1 MTFDAVIVGGGI
13 VGTACALAF
22 SRSAMRVA
30 LVERSEIG
38 AGATAAAMGHVLVL
52 DDSPAQLA
60 LTRYSQMLWHQL
72 ASELPLDAEY
82 TRRGTL
88 WVAADDEEMREICRK
103 HCVYEEQGI
112 PSEVLDAPALAQA
125 EPALRSGLAGGL
137 LMHEDAVVSP
147 QVAARFLLE
156 QAGKVTLLRETVA
169 AMGSGRVLLANG
181 DQLHAPILVNAAG
194 EWASELTPGLP
205 VAKRKGHLAITDPYP
220 GFLRYQVVELGYL
233 KSAHVTTTDS
243 VACNVQ
249 PRANGQLLIGSSRQ
263 YGVEGREVEDKMLA
277 RIFERAAEY
286 LPALPSLTIQ
296 RTWTG
301 FRSATPDKLPLIG
314 PAAEDETVFLATG
327 HEGLG
332 ITTSLATAQLLA
344 DFISGR
350 TPAIPIEPYL
360 PSRLPGPSGHAV
372 ERALPVHRL
381 D

>member
-22 SRSAMRVA
+22 SRAGMRVA
-30 LVERSEIG
+30 LVERAEIG
-38 AGATAAAMGHVLVL
+38 AGATAAAMGHIVVL

-60 LTRYSQMLWHQL
+60 LTRYSQLLWRQL
-72 ASELPLDAEY
+72 AGELPNDVEY
-82 TRRGTL
+82 TQRGTL
-88 WVAADDEEMREICRK
+88 WVAADDEEMQEICRK
-103 HCVYEEQGI
+103 HSVYKEYGI
-112 PSEVLDAPALAQA
+112 SSGLLDAQTLAHA
-125 EPALRSGLAGGL
+125 EPALRPGLAGGL
-137 LMHEDAVVSP
+137 LMSEDAVVSP
-147 QVAARFLLE
+147 QLAAQFLLS
-156 QAGKVTLLRETVA
+156 QALVAGVTLIREQVVA
-169 AMGSGRVLLANG
+169 LGSGRVLLTNG
-181 DQLHAPILVNAAG
+181 DELHAPILVNAAG
-194 EWASELTPGLP
+194 EWAPALTPRLP
-205 VAKRKGHLAITDPYP
+205 VARRKGHLAITEPYP

-249 PRANGQLLIGSSRQ
+249 PRVNGQLLIGSSRQ

-277 RIFERAAEY
+277 RIFARAAEY

-314 PAAEDETVFLATG
+314 PIAEDNTVFLATG

-344 DFISGR
+344 DLIGGR
-350 TPAIPIEPYL
+350 TSAIPIEPYL
-360 PSRLPGPSGHAV
+360 PSRTMA
-372 ERALPVHRL
+372 
-381 D
+381 

>member
-1 MTFDAVIVGGGI
+1 
-13 VGTACALAF
+13 
-22 SRSAMRVA
+22 
-30 LVERSEIG
+30 
-38 AGATAAAMGHVLVL
+38 MGHIVVL

-60 LTRYSQMLWHQL
+60 LTRYSQMLWRSL
-72 ASELPLDAEY
+72 AAELPPDVEY
-82 TRRGTL
+82 TQRGTL

-103 HCVYEEQGI
+103 HSVYKEQGI
-112 PSEVLDAPALAQA
+112 PSEMLDASAVAQA

-137 LMHEDAVVSP
+137 LMNEDAVVSP

-169 AMGSGRVLLANG
+169 AMGSGRVLLTNG
-181 DQLHAPILVNAAG
+181 EQLHAPILVNAAG

-220 GFLRYQVVELGYL
+220 GLWRYQVVELGYL
-233 KSAHVTTTDS
+233 KSAHVTTTDT

-249 PRANGQLLIGSSRQ
+249 PKANGQLLIGSSRQ
-263 YGVEGREVEDKMLA
+263 YGVEGREVEDKIMA

-314 PAAEDETVFLATG
+314 PSAEDKTVFLATG

-344 DFISGR
+344 DLIGGR

-360 PSRLPGPSGHAV
+360 PSRSTLS
-372 ERALPVHRL
+372 
-381 D
+381 

>member
-22 SRSAMRVA
+22 SRAGMRVA
-30 LVERSEIG
+30 LVERAEIG
-38 AGATAAAMGHVLVL
+38 AGATAAAMGHIVVL

-60 LTRYSQMLWHQL
+60 LTRYSQILWRQL
-72 ASELPLDAEY
+72 SGELPNDVEY
-82 TRRGTL
+82 TQRGTL
-88 WVAADDEEMREICRK
+88 WVAADDEEMQEICRK
-103 HCVYEEQGI
+103 HSAYKEHGI
-112 PSEVLDAPALAQA
+112 SSELLDAQTLAGV
-125 EPALRSGLAGGL
+125 EPALRPGLAGGL
-137 LMHEDAVVSP
+137 LMPEDAVVSP
-147 QVAARFLLE
+147 QLAAQFLLS
-156 QAGKVTLLRETVA
+156 QTLVAGVTLIREQVVA
-169 AMGSGRVLLANG
+169 LGSGKALLTNG
-181 DQLHAPILVNAAG
+181 DELQAPILVNAAG
-194 EWASELTPGLP
+194 EWASALTTGLP

-249 PRANGQLLIGSSRQ
+249 PRLNGQLLIGSSRQ
-263 YGVEGREVEDKMLA
+263 YGVEGREVEDTMLA
-277 RIFERAAEY
+277 RIFARAAEY

-314 PAAEDETVFLATG
+314 PVAEDKTVFLATG

-344 DFISGR
+344 DLIAGR
-350 TPAIPIEPYL
+350 TSAIPIEPYL
-360 PSRLPGPSGHAV
+360 PSRLPRRAV
-372 ERALPVHRL
+372 GTFA
-381 D
+381 

>member
-22 SRSAMRVA
+22 SRTAMRVA

-38 AGATAAAMGHVLVL
+38 AGATAAAMGHIVVL

-72 ASELPLDAEY
+72 STQLPPDAEY
-82 TRRGTL
+82 TQRGTL
-88 WVAADDEEMREICRK
+88 WVAADDEEVQEICRK
-103 HCVYEEQGI
+103 HSAYNPHAI
-112 PSEVLDAPALAQA
+112 PSQLLDAQALAHA
-125 EPALRSGLAGGL
+125 EPALRRGLAGGL

-147 QVAARFLLE
+147 QIAARFLLN
-156 QAGKVTLLRETVA
+156 QALAGKVALIRQGVT
-169 AMGSGRVLLANG
+169 AMGAGRVLLSNG
-181 DQLHAPILVNAAG
+181 DELHAPILVNAAG

-263 YGVEGREVEDKMLA
+263 YGVEGREVEDKILA

-286 LPALPSLTIQ
+286 LPALPSLTIE
-296 RTWTG
+296 RRWTG

-314 PAAEDETVFLATG
+314 PSAEDKTVFLATG

-344 DFISGR
+344 DLIGGR

-360 PSRLPGPSGHAV
+360 PSRLPRRAVGHG
-372 ERALPVHRL
+372 L

>member
-22 SRSAMRVA
+22 SQQGMRVA
-30 LVERSEIG
+30 LVERAEIG
-38 AGATAAAMGHVLVL
+38 AGATAAAMGHIVIL

-60 LTRYSQMLWHQL
+60 LTRYSQKLWHQL
-72 ASELPLDAEY
+72 ASKLPPDAEY
-82 TRRGTL
+82 TQRGTL
-88 WVAADDEEMREICRK
+88 WVAADVDEMQEICRK
-103 HCVYEEQGI
+103 HSVYKEHGI
-112 PSEVLDAPALAQA
+112 SSELIDTQVLART
-125 EPALRSGLAGGL
+125 EPALRRGLAGGL
-137 LMHEDAVVSP
+137 LMHEDAVVAP
-147 QVAARFLLE
+147 QVAASFLLN
-156 QAGKVTLLRETVA
+156 QALAGKVTLVRETVA
-169 AMGSGRVLLANG
+169 AMGSGRIVLNNG
-181 DQLHAPILVNAAG
+181 DELHAQILVNAAG
-194 EWASELTPGLP
+194 EWASELTPRLP

-263 YGVEGREVEDKMLA
+263 YGVEGREVEDKILA

-286 LPALPSLTIQ
+286 LPALPSLSIE

-314 PAAEDETVFLATG
+314 PSAEDKTVFLATG

-344 DFISGR
+344 DLIAGR

-360 PSRLPGPSGHAV
+360 PSRLPRLSRPAA
-372 ERALPVHRL
+372 ERAVGPMA
-381 D
+381 

>member
-22 SRSAMRVA
+22 SRSGMRIA
-30 LVERSEIG
+30 LVERAEIG
-38 AGATAAAMGHVLVL
+38 AGATAAAMGHIVVL
-52 DDSPAQLA
+52 DGSPAQLA
-60 LTRYSQMLWHQL
+60 LTRYSQMLWRSL
-72 ASELPLDAEY
+72 AGELPNDVEY
-82 TRRGTL
+82 TQRGTL
-88 WVAADDEEMREICRK
+88 WVAADDEEVQEICRK
-103 HCVYEEQGI
+103 HSAYKEHGI
-112 PSEVLDAPALAQA
+112 SSDLLDAQALAHA

-137 LMHEDAVVSP
+137 LVHEDVVISP
-147 QVAARFLLE
+147 QVAAQFLLS
-156 QAGKVTLLRETVA
+156 QALAGKVTLVREAVVA
-169 AMGSGRVLLANG
+169 LGSGRALLANG
-181 DQLHAPILVNAAG
+181 DELHAPILVNAAG

-249 PRANGQLLIGSSRQ
+249 PKANGQLLIGSSRQ
-263 YGVEGREVEDKMLA
+263 YGAEGGEVEDRMLA

-286 LPALPSLTIQ
+286 LPTLPSLTIQ

-314 PAAEDETVFLATG
+314 PSAKDKTVFLATG

-344 DFISGR
+344 DVVGDR
-350 TPAIPIEPYL
+350 TPSIPIEPYL
-360 PSRLPGPSGHAV
+360 PY
-372 ERALPVHRL
+372 RAMA
-381 D
+381 DW

>member
-1 MTFDAVIVGGGI
+1 MTFDAIIVGGGI

-22 SRSAMRVA
+22 SRAAMRVA

-38 AGATAAAMGHVLVL
+38 AGATGAAMGHVVVL

-72 ASELPLDAEY
+72 ASELPPEVEY
-82 TRRGTL
+82 TQRGTL
-88 WVAADDEEMREICRK
+88 WVAADDEEMQAICRK
-103 HCVYEEQGI
+103 HSVYKEQSI

-137 LMHEDAVVSP
+137 LMNEDAVVSP
-147 QVAARFLLE
+147 QMAARFLLE
-156 QAGKVTLLRETVA
+156 QAGKVTLQRETVA
-169 AMGSGRVLLANG
+169 AMGSGRVLLSNG
-181 DQLHAPILVNAAG
+181 GQLYAPILVNAAG

-205 VAKRKGHLAITDPYP
+205 VAKRKGHLAITGPYP

-233 KSAHVTTTDS
+233 KSAHVTTTDT

-249 PRANGQLLIGSSRQ
+249 PKANGQLLIGSSRQ
-263 YGVEGREVEDKMLA
+263 YGVEGREVEDKILA

-286 LPALPSLTIQ
+286 LPALPSLSIQ

-314 PAAEDETVFLATG
+314 PSAEDKTVFLATG

-344 DFISGR
+344 DLIAGR
-350 TPAIPIEPYL
+350 TPAIPIEPYF
-360 PSRLPGPSGHAV
+360 PSRLPR
-372 ERALPVHRL
+372 RALGAMA
-381 D
+381 

>member
-1 MTFDAVIVGGGI
+1 
-13 VGTACALAF
+13 
-22 SRSAMRVA
+22 
-30 LVERSEIG
+30 
-38 AGATAAAMGHVLVL
+38 
-52 DDSPAQLA
+52 
-60 LTRYSQMLWHQL
+60 
-72 ASELPLDAEY
+72 
-82 TRRGTL
+82 
-88 WVAADDEEMREICRK
+88 MREICRK
-103 HCVYEEQGI
+103 HSVYKEKGI

-125 EPALRSGLAGGL
+125 EPALRYGLAGGL

-147 QVAARFLLE
+147 QIAARFLLE
-156 QAGKVTLLRETVA
+156 QAGKVTLLGETVV
-169 AMGSGRVLLANG
+169 AMGSGRVLLSNG
-181 DQLHAPILVNAAG
+181 DHLHAPILVNAAG

-205 VAKRKGHLAITDPYP
+205 VAKRKGHLAITAPYP

-263 YGVEGREVEDKMLA
+263 YGVEGREVEDKILA

-314 PAAEDETVFLATG
+314 PSAEDKTVFLATG

-344 DFISGR
+344 DLIGGR
-350 TPAIPIEPYL
+350 TTAIPIAPYL
-360 PSRLPGPSGHAV
+360 PSRLPRRAV
-372 ERALPVHRL
+372 GAMA
-381 D
+381 

>member
-13 VGTACALAF
+13 VGAACALTF
-22 SRSAMRVA
+22 SRQGMRVA

-38 AGATAAAMGHVLVL
+38 AGATVAAMGHIVVL

-72 ASELPLDAEY
+72 AGELPPQVEY
-82 TRRGTL
+82 TQRGTL
-88 WVAADDEEMREICRK
+88 WVATDDEEMQAICRK
-103 HCVYEEQGI
+103 HSVYKEHGI
-112 PSEVLDAPALAQA
+112 PSGLLDAQQTARA

-137 LMHEDAVVSP
+137 LMYEDAVVLP
-147 QVAARFLLE
+147 QVAAHFLVD
-156 QAGKVTLLRETVA
+156 QALVAKVTLVPQPVV
-169 AMGSGRVLLANG
+169 AMGVGRVLLG
-181 DQLHAPILVNAAG
+181 DGNELHAPILVNAAG

-205 VAKRKGHLAITDPYP
+205 VAKRKGHLAITHPYP

-233 KSAHVTTTDS
+233 KSVHVTTTDS

-263 YGVEGREVEDKMLA
+263 YGVEGREVEDAILA

-286 LPALPSLTIQ
+286 LPALPSLAIQ

-314 PAAEDETVFLATG
+314 PSAGDKTVFLATG

-344 DFISGR
+344 DLIGGR

-360 PSRLPGPSGHAV
+360 PSRNGLG
-372 ERALPVHRL
+372 
-381 D
+381 